1 MIEDLAESSRTMGAN
16 DESASV
22 SVGRRDRRI
31 RAEHLRDY
39 GILVVFAALFVA
51 LSIGSSH
58 FLQTGNLLNILYENA
73 PLGITACSVTPVI
86 IAGNFDLSLGSIY
99 ALTGVI
105 SAEAAAH
112 WGTAFG
118 FVAPLLAGAVL
129 GLVNGLLITKLR
141 INSFLATLA
150 TSLAYSGAAV
160 ALSGG
165 LLIQVSSSAFLV
177 LGQNGLGPV
186 QYSVLVFLAV
196 AVLLQVVLA
205 LTVFGRRCY
214 GVGGNVRAA
223 RQSGIRTDWVVI
235 TTFVIGGFGTGLAGL
250 INASAQGSGDS
261 SAGTTL
267 ALIAIAAVAL
277 GGTSI
282 FGGAGSVWRTVI
294 GVLLLALIVNGFDLL
309 GVAAFYQD
317 MVEGALIVLAVAIG
331 SLVRTSA

>member
-1 MIEDLAESSRTMGAN
+1 MSGGLVEPTGPLAGA
-16 DESASV
+16 EALG
-22 SVGRRDRRI
+22 VGPGERRGRLI

-51 LSIGSSH
+51 LAVGSSH
-58 FLQTGNLLNILYENA
+58 FLQTSNLLNILYENA
-73 PLGITACSVTPVI
+73 PLGITACAVTPVI

-99 ALTGVI
+99 ALTGVV
-105 SAEAAAH
+105 SAEAAVH
-112 WGTAFG
+112 LGTG
-118 FVAPLLAGAVL
+118 LGYVAPLVAGAVL

-165 LLIQVSSSAFLV
+165 LLIQVNSSAYLA
-177 LGQNGLGPV
+177 LGQQGVGSV
-186 QYSVLVFLAV
+186 QYSVLVFVAV
-196 AVLLQVVLA
+196 AIVLQVLLA
-205 LTVFGRRCY
+205 FSVFGRRCY

-223 RQSGIRTDWVVI
+223 RQSGVRSDRLVI
-235 TTFVIGGFGTGLAGL
+235 TTFVIGGLGTGLAGL
-250 INASAQGSGDS
+250 VNASAQGSGDA

-317 MVEGALIVLAVAIG
+317 IVEGALIVLAVAVG
-331 SLVRTSA
+331 SFVRATT